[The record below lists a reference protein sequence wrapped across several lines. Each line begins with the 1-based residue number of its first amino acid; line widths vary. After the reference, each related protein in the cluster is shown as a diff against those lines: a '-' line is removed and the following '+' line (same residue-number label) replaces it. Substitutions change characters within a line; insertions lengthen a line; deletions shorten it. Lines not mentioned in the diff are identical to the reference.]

1 MVGCVLSQLKPS
13 ELYIL
18 SFEKAKNVELLGLY
32 PIHELINRFSNT
44 QAYMYFMLC
53 NFYIMVKYLSHTELK
68 YFCITHGDERV
79 FFSISKLSFKCRS

>member
-32 PIHELINRFSNT
+32 PIHQLGYKHHQGIRDEGMSPMVVLIKIQWQYESPHRNYT
-44 QAYMYFMLC
+44 L
-53 NFYIMVKYLSHTELK
+53 
-68 YFCITHGDERV
+68 
-79 FFSISKLSFKCRS
+79 